1 MRRGLWKDLGE
12 GGAAVVVASAVSQGV
27 MARSGNSWPV
37 VARNGAVVNG
47 IFAVGGAAL
56 AALAPKSAF
65 AQRVGYGFSSAG
77 LSGLTAIGTQV
88 GDYHLAAKDTSSSQS
103 QTQMV
108 GQVAAQETA
117 AVSAPA
123 TQGSEFLPPPNV
135 VTYSPA
141 LDYAA
146 VA

>member
-1 MRRGLWKDLGE
+1 MDLGE
-12 GGAAVVVASAVSQGV
+12 GGASVVVGSAISQAV

-37 VARNGAVVNG
+37 VARNGSVVNG
-47 IFAVGGAAL
+47 ALAVGGALL

-65 AQRVGYGFSSAG
+65 AQRVGYGLGSAG

-88 GDYHLAAKDTSSSQS
+88 ADYHLSAKDAASSQS
-103 QTQMV
+103 QQQMV
-108 GQVAAQETA
+108 GQVVAQETA
-117 AVSAPA
+117 AAAAQAPQA
-123 TQGSEFLPPPNV
+123 PVAQGSEFLPPPAM

-141 LDYAA
+141 MDYAA

>member
-12 GGAAVVVASAVSQGV
+12 GGASVVVGSAISQAV

-47 IFAVGGAAL
+47 AFAVGGALL
-56 AALAPKSAF
+56 AALAPKSAV
-65 AQRVGYGFSSAG
+65 AQRIGYGVGSAG

-88 GDYHLAAKDTSSSQS
+88 ADYHLAAKDAANTQGT
-103 QTQMV
+103 QQMV

-117 AVSAPA
+117 AVAVPA
-123 TQGSEFLPPPNV
+123 QTGSEFLPPPNV
-135 VTYSPA
+135 VTYSPVV
-141 LDYAA
+141 DYAA
-146 VA
+146 I